1 MKKFKITDYKIS
13 RPKSFNLKSRKTMIP
28 LYYEDN
34 KDYKDILEDLKEE
47 NFDLQNKLYAHDRFS
62 LLLIFQAMDAAG
74 KDSTIKHV
82 FSGMNPIGVKVSSFK
97 KPSDR
102 ELDHDFL
109 WRTTRKLPRRGEI
122 GIFNRSYYEEVLI
135 VKVRNEIL
143 RKYQKLPKDLTKNLN
158 SVWKSRYKSIR
169 DYEDHL
175 QRNGTIVLKF
185 FLNISKEEQ
194 KERFLRRINI
204 PSKNWKFSSTDIEER
219 KLWPKYMKAYEDMI
233 KATSTPHA
241 PWFVIPADDKK
252 NIRLMVAKIV
262 NTYLKKLPMNYPR
275 LPQDEKAKLLAS
287 KKLLLSEK

>member
-1 MKKFKITDYKIS
+1 MKKFKISDYKIS
-13 RPKSFNLKSRKTMIP
+13 KPSSFKIKNRKTSIQP
-28 LYYEDN
+28 FYDDI
-34 KDYKDILEDLKEE
+34 KDYKKKLEDLKEE

-62 LLLIFQAMDAAG
+62 LLLVFQAMDAAG

-109 WRTTRKLPRRGEI
+109 WRTTRKLPRRGEV

-143 RKYQKLPKDLTKNLN
+143 TKHQKLPKHLTKNLS
-158 SVWKSRYKSIR
+158 SVWKSRYKSIK

-175 QRNGTIVLKF
+175 QRNGTHILKF
-185 FLNISKEEQ
+185 FLNISKDEQ
-194 KERFLRRINI
+194 KERFLRRINV
-204 PSKNWKFSSTDIEER
+204 PSKNWKFSAADIEER
-219 KLWPKYMKAYEDMI
+219 KLWPKYMKAYEDAI
-233 KATSTPHA
+233 KATSTPRA

-252 NIRLMVAKIV
+252 NIRLIVAKIV
-262 NTYLKKLPMNYPR
+262 NTYLKNMPMHYPR
-275 LPQDEKAKLLAS
+275 VSKEEKEKLRAS
-287 KKLLLSEK
+287 KALLLKD